1 MIFQWLNASEAEKV
15 AAELAD
21 QFAPLVSVETAEAGS
36 GPAAKGGAAGL
47 QDLLRRADTVS
58 RLTHLYF
65 YKKARF
71 ANSFKWR
78 LLEKGIEPKT
88 ADYVTHSLIGHLWQ
102 AAATREPKSVAD
114 HTPRTSAEIPDLLR
128 RGNKA
133 FTGGDYTGAI
143 ELYRSVLDR
152 DSSQPEALNGLGAAL
167 SGIGQYAEAEQR
179 LRQAVATNPNSAEA
193 NCNLGTLLRL
203 IGNIEEAEVTLRQ
216 ALKLKPNYVEARTG
230 LGWTLILL
238 GRLRDAKT
246 RFEKVL
252 KTAPR
257 HAEALLGLGQ
267 IAKLEGRFPEAEARF
282 KRVLEVY
289 PKSTGAW
296 AGLATLRRMTPAD
309 GDWLK
314 AVMDLAASSGL
325 SPLGEAELHFAIGKY
340 YDDIGEFDQAFRS
353 YETANRRS
361 KSAAAAYDRKGRDA
375 FVNDLIRAHSK
386 RTMAA
391 IGEGGSASIKPV
403 FVLGM
408 PRSGTSLAE
417 HILAS
422 HPSVR
427 GGGELEFWYSAV
439 RAREADVRTGL
450 LDSTTR
456 QKLAEDYLRLQETR
470 ARDASRIVDK
480 TPVNSDYIGIIHS
493 VFPNARFIYMER
505 DAIDTCLSCFFQ
517 QFVATMSYCMD
528 LSDLAHYHKAHCR
541 LIKHWQSVLPPGKM
555 LVVPYE
561 GLVRDQ
567 QGWTRKMLD
576 FIGLEW
582 DDRVL
587 SFQDTQRI
595 VATSSA
601 WQVRQKMYSHSVG
614 RSQHYKKF
622 LGPLKA
628 LGN

>member
-1 MIFQWLNASEAEKV
+1 MIFQWLNATEAEKV

-21 QFAPLVSVETAEAGS
+21 QFAPLASVETAEPGS
-36 GPAAKGGAAGL
+36 EPAAKDGAAGL
-47 QDLLRRADTVS
+47 QDLLRRADTDS
-58 RLTHLYF
+58 RLTHLNF

-88 ADYVTHSLIGHLWQ
+88 ADYVTHSLVMHLSR
-102 AAATREPKSVAD
+102 AAAMREPQSVAD
-114 HTPRTSAEIPDLLR
+114 HTLRTSAETPDLLR

-133 FTGGDYTGAI
+133 FAGGYYQDAI
-143 ELYRSVLDR
+143 ELYRSVLER
-152 DSSQPEALNGLGAAL
+152 DPSHPEALNGLGAAL

-179 LRQAVATNPNSAEA
+179 LRQAVTTNPNSAEA

-203 IGNIEEAEVTLRQ
+203 IGNLEEAEVSLRR
-216 ALKLKPNYVEARTG
+216 ALKLKPNYVEARIG
-230 LGWTLILL
+230 LGWTLTLL
-238 GRLRDAKT
+238 GRSRDAKA

-257 HAEALLGLGQ
+257 HADALLGLGQ
-267 IAKLEGRFPEAEARF
+267 IAKLEGRFPEAEALF
-282 KRVLEVY
+282 KRVLEIY

-296 AGLATLRRMTPAD
+296 AGLATLRKMTPAD
-309 GDWLK
+309 GDWIK
-314 AVMDLAASSGL
+314 AVMELAATSGL
-325 SPLGEAELHFAIGKY
+325 SPLEAAELRFSMGKY
-340 YDDIGEFDQAFRS
+340 YDDIGEFDEAFRS
-353 YETANRRS
+353 YESANRLS
-361 KSAAAAYDRKGRDA
+361 KSVAADYDRKGRDA
-375 FVNDLIRAHSK
+375 FVDDLIRAHSK
-386 RTMAA
+386 DRMAA

-422 HPSVR
+422 HPSVH
-427 GGGELEFWYSAV
+427 GAGELEFWYAAV
-439 RAREADVRTGL
+439 RTREADVRVGL
-450 LDSTTR
+450 LESKTR
-456 QKLAEDYLRLQETR
+456 QRLAEDYLRLLETR

-480 TPVNSDYIGIIHS
+480 TPVNSDYIGTIHS

-505 DAIDTCLSCFFQ
+505 DAIDTCLSCYFQ

-541 LIKHWQSVLPPGKM
+541 LIKHWQSVLPPGRM

-561 GLVRDQ
+561 GLVSDQ
-567 QGWTRKMLD
+567 QVWTRKMLD

-582 DDRVL
+582 NDRVL
-587 SFQDTQRI
+587 SFQDTQRV

-601 WQVRQKMYSHSVG
+601 WQVRQKMYSDSVD
-614 RSQHYKKF
+614 RSRHYKKF
-622 LGPLKA
+622 LGPLKT
-628 LGN
+628 LRN